1 MGVMSEHKINQ
12 LVIHDL
18 QNAKIMSCSSG
29 DMTCKFIC
37 GKLF

>member
-29 DMTCKFIC
+29 DTLYDINKN
-37 GKLF
+37 L